1 MSLLYGQVFGS
12 ISTEGKVKEL
22 ADSCSVVLHIILTVQ
37 GGVLVHCAFCASPIA
52 DNLWWEDGCKSIAPQ
67 MAADAGVPHVE
78 RH

>member
-12 ISTEGKVKEL
+12 TSTEGKVREL

-37 GGVLVHCAFCASPIA
+37 GGVLVHCVFCASPIA
-52 DNLWWEDGCKSIAPQ
+52 DNLWWQDWCKSIAPQ
-67 MAADAGVPHVE
+67 TAADAGVSHIE